1 LKNTETQKN
10 FKLFFLI
17 SYATI
22 AIAVQKY
29 YFVIKE
35 IFMKKDL
42 KKLLIL
48 LSSSMMLGACTKEKV
63 EQEETIVE
71 ITTDCYSLE
80 DIVVLDCESLAWYT
94 NKPSGAETLYGKKLF
109 IKNHELNELMN
120 STYFYKGLFE
130 DESAFLG
137 ENYTSIQDENSFV
150 HSYDFNTLSTL
161 EEALESCGLEE
172 FIKSS
177 YSNAELLEINRQL
190 TILSSKLSISRELHK

>member
-1 LKNTETQKN
+1 
-10 FKLFFLI
+10 
-17 SYATI
+17 
-22 AIAVQKY
+22 
-29 YFVIKE
+29 
-35 IFMKKDL
+35 
-42 KKLLIL
+42 
-48 LSSSMMLGACTKEKV
+48 
-63 EQEETIVE
+63 
-71 ITTDCYSLE
+71 
-80 DIVVLDCESLAWYT
+80 
-94 NKPSGAETLYGKKLF
+94 
-109 IKNHELNELMN
+109 MN